1 MSIARLFIKNFRL
14 FKVIDLDLN
23 KKDLLII
30 GPNGSGKTSILEAI
44 NLLISR
50 KSIRTR
56 DLKECIKE
64 GSEGFSLGLE
74 IKNEDEVLTIKAA
87 KQVNKRVSIKTK
99 LGNIPANKSNLPI
112 IQFIQAKDLRMIEGE
127 TELRRDFFNK
137 TMFHVEHSSEIDFKN
152 YNKALSQRNIS
163 LKRKIS
169 ERELKA
175 WNEVLVETGSILA
188 EKQKSFFENVFKK
201 SIEEKRKKGVA
212 KDAEEAFLN
221 HLKIAFNRGWPEGLS
236 FSKALMESGEKD
248 RALGYTSLGPHR
260 LDFKY
265 SINNKLA
272 KSILSRGQQ
281 KLLIILSFFSFNDIL
296 MAKNTAGVV
305 YLIDDVTSELDQ
317 DNLAVVLEQAVE
329 LRAQLLIT
337 AIKGKSLSNM
347 TPFLDKFR
355 QLIL

>member
-14 FKVIDLDLN
+14 FEVIDLDLN

-99 LGNIPANKSNLPI
+99 LGNIPAIKSNLPI

-152 YNKALSQRNIS
+152 YKKALNQRNIS

-201 SIEEKRKKGVA
+201 SMEEKRKNGDTK
-212 KDAEEAFLN
+212 EAFLN
-221 HLKIAFNRGWPEGLS
+221 RIKVAFNRGWPEGLS

-248 RALGYTSLGPHR
+248 RALGYTSVGPHR

-272 KSILSRGQQ
+272 KSFLSRGQQ
-281 KLLIILSFFSFNDIL
+281 KLLIILSFFRFNDIL

-317 DNLAVVLEQAVE
+317 DNLAIVLEQAVE

-347 TPFLDKFR
+347 APFLDKFR

>member
-14 FKVIDLDLN
+14 FKTLDLDLN

-50 KSIRTR
+50 KSMRTR
-56 DLKECIKE
+56 DLRECIKE
-64 GSEGFSLGLE
+64 GSDGFSLGLE
-74 IKNEDEVLTIKAA
+74 IKNENEVLTIKAT
-87 KQVNKRVSIKTK
+87 KQVNKRISIKTK
-99 LGNIPANKSNLPI
+99 FGNIPANKSNLPV

-137 TMFHVEHSSEIDFKN
+137 TMFHVEHSSEIDFEN
-152 YNKALSQRNIS
+152 YKKALIQRNMS
-163 LKRKIS
+163 LKRKVS

-175 WNEVLVETGSILA
+175 WNEVLEETGIILA
-188 EKQKSFFENVFKK
+188 EKQKSFFENVFKN
-201 SIEEKRKKGVA
+201 SMEEKRKNGVA
-212 KDAEEAFLN
+212 KEAFLN
-221 HLKIAFNRGWPEGLS
+221 HIKVAFNRGWPEGLS
-236 FSKALMESGEKD
+236 FSEALMESGEKD
-248 RALGYTSLGPHR
+248 RALGYTSIGPHR

-272 KSILSRGQQ
+272 KSFLSRGQQ
-281 KLLIILSFFSFNDIL
+281 KLLIILSFFRFNDIL

-305 YLIDDVTSELDQ
+305 YLIDDITSELDQ
-317 DNLAVVLEQAVE
+317 ENLAIVLEQAVE

>member
-14 FKVIDLDLN
+14 FKTLDLDLN
-23 KKDLLII
+23 KKDLFII

-50 KSIRTR
+50 KSMRTR
-56 DLKECIKE
+56 DLRECIKE
-64 GSEGFSLGLE
+64 GSDGFSLGLE
-74 IKNEDEVLTIKAA
+74 IKNENEVLTIKAT
-87 KQVNKRVSIKTK
+87 KQVNKRISIKTK
-99 LGNIPANKSNLPI
+99 FGNIPANKSNLPVM
-112 IQFIQAKDLRMIEGE
+112 QFIQAKDLRMIEGE

-152 YNKALSQRNIS
+152 YKKALIQRNMS
-163 LKRKIS
+163 LKRKVS

-175 WNEVLVETGSILA
+175 WNEVLEETGIILA
-188 EKQKSFFENVFKK
+188 EKQKSFFENVFKN
-201 SIEEKRKKGVA
+201 SMEEKRKNGVA
-212 KDAEEAFLN
+212 KEAFLN
-221 HLKIAFNRGWPEGLS
+221 HIKVAFNRGWPEGLS
-236 FSKALMESGEKD
+236 FSEALMESGEKD
-248 RALGYTSLGPHR
+248 RALGYTSIGPHR

-272 KSILSRGQQ
+272 KSFLSRGQQ
-281 KLLIILSFFSFNDIL
+281 KLLIILSFFRFNDIL

-305 YLIDDVTSELDQ
+305 YLIDDITSELDQ
-317 DNLAVVLEQAVE
+317 ENLAIVLEQAVE

>member
-14 FKVIDLDLN
+14 FKTLDLDLN

-50 KSIRTR
+50 KSMRTR
-56 DLKECIKE
+56 DLRECIKE
-64 GSEGFSLGLE
+64 GSDGFSLGLE
-74 IKNEDEVLTIKAA
+74 IKNENEVLTIKAA
-87 KQVNKRVSIKTK
+87 KQVNKRISIKTK
-99 LGNIPANKSNLPI
+99 FGNIPANKSNLPV

-152 YNKALSQRNIS
+152 YKKALIQRNMS
-163 LKRKIS
+163 LKRKVS

-175 WNEVLVETGSILA
+175 WNEVLEETGIILA
-188 EKQKSFFENVFKK
+188 EKQKSFFENVFKN
-201 SIEEKRKKGVA
+201 SMEEKRKNGVA
-212 KDAEEAFLN
+212 KEAFLN
-221 HLKIAFNRGWPEGLS
+221 HIKVAFNRGWPEGLS
-236 FSKALMESGEKD
+236 FSEALMESGEKD
-248 RALGYTSLGPHR
+248 RALGYTSIGPHR

-272 KSILSRGQQ
+272 KSFLSRGQQ
-281 KLLIILSFFSFNDIL
+281 KLLIILSFFRFNDIL

-317 DNLAVVLEQAVE
+317 DNLAIVLEQAVE

-347 TPFLDKFR
+347 APFLDKFR

>member
-14 FKVIDLDLN
+14 FKTLDLDLN

-50 KSIRTR
+50 KSMRTR
-56 DLKECIKE
+56 DLRECIKE
-64 GSEGFSLGLE
+64 GSDGFSLGLE
-74 IKNEDEVLTIKAA
+74 IKNENEVLTIKAA
-87 KQVNKRVSIKTK
+87 KQVNKRISIKTK
-99 LGNIPANKSNLPI
+99 FGNIPANKSNLPV

-152 YNKALSQRNIS
+152 YKKALIQRNMS
-163 LKRKIS
+163 LKRKVS

-175 WNEVLVETGSILA
+175 WNEVLEETGIILA
-188 EKQKSFFENVFKK
+188 EKQKSFFENVFKN
-201 SIEEKRKKGVA
+201 SMEEKRKNGVA
-212 KDAEEAFLN
+212 KEAFLN
-221 HLKIAFNRGWPEGLS
+221 HIKVAFNRGWPEGLS
-236 FSKALMESGEKD
+236 FSEALMESGEKD
-248 RALGYTSLGPHR
+248 RALGYTSIGPHR

-272 KSILSRGQQ
+272 KSFLSRGQQ
-281 KLLIILSFFSFNDIL
+281 KLLIILSFFRFNDIL

-305 YLIDDVTSELDQ
+305 YLIDDITSELDQ
-317 DNLAVVLEQAVE
+317 ENLAIVLEQAVE

>member
-14 FKVIDLDLN
+14 FKTLDLDLN
-23 KKDLLII
+23 EKDLLII

-50 KSIRTR
+50 KSMRTR
-56 DLKECIKE
+56 DLRECIKE
-64 GSEGFSLGLE
+64 GSDGFSLGLE
-74 IKNEDEVLTIKAA
+74 IKNENEVLTIKAT
-87 KQVNKRVSIKTK
+87 KQVNKRISIKTK
-99 LGNIPANKSNLPI
+99 FGNIPANKSNLPV

-152 YNKALSQRNIS
+152 YKKALIQRNMS
-163 LKRKIS
+163 LKRKVS

-175 WNEVLVETGSILA
+175 WNEVLEETGIILA
-188 EKQKSFFENVFKK
+188 EKQKSFFENVFKN
-201 SIEEKRKKGVA
+201 SMEEKRKNGVA
-212 KDAEEAFLN
+212 KEAFLN
-221 HLKIAFNRGWPEGLS
+221 HIKVAFNRGWPEGLS
-236 FSKALMESGEKD
+236 FSEALMESGEKD
-248 RALGYTSLGPHR
+248 RALGYTSIGPHR

-272 KSILSRGQQ
+272 KSFLSRGQQ
-281 KLLIILSFFSFNDIL
+281 KLLIILSFFRFNDIL

-305 YLIDDVTSELDQ
+305 YLIDDITSELDQ
-317 DNLAVVLEQAVE
+317 ENLAIVLEQAVE

>member
-14 FKVIDLDLN
+14 FEVIDLDLN

-99 LGNIPANKSNLPI
+99 LGNITANKSNLPI

-152 YNKALSQRNIS
+152 YKKALNQRNIS

-201 SIEEKRKKGVA
+201 SMEEKRKKGDA
-212 KDAEEAFLN
+212 KEEFLN
-221 HLKIAFNRGWPEGLS
+221 HIKVVFNRGWPEGLS

-248 RALGYTSLGPHR
+248 RALGYTSVGPHR

-272 KSILSRGQQ
+272 KSFLSRGQQ
-281 KLLIILSFFSFNDIL
+281 KLLIILSFFRFNDIL

-317 DNLAVVLEQAVE
+317 DNLAIVLEQAVE
-329 LRAQLLIT
+329 LKAQLLIT

-347 TPFLDKFR
+347 APFLDKFR

>member
-44 NLLISR
+44 NLLVSR

-152 YNKALSQRNIS
+152 YKKALNQRNIS

-201 SIEEKRKKGVA
+201 SMEEKRKKGDA
-212 KDAEEAFLN
+212 KEEFLN
-221 HLKIAFNRGWPEGLS
+221 HIKVVFNRGWPEGLS

-248 RALGYTSLGPHR
+248 RALGYTSVGPHR

-272 KSILSRGQQ
+272 KSFLSRGQQ
-281 KLLIILSFFSFNDIL
+281 KLLIILSFFRFNDIL

-317 DNLAVVLEQAVE
+317 DNLAIVLEQAVE

-347 TPFLDKFR
+347 APFLDKFR

>member
-14 FKVIDLDLN
+14 FEVIDLDLN

-137 TMFHVEHSSEIDFKN
+137 TMFHVEHSSKIDFKN
-152 YNKALSQRNIS
+152 YKKALNQRNIS

-201 SIEEKRKKGVA
+201 SMEEKRKNGDTK
-212 KDAEEAFLN
+212 EAFLN
-221 HLKIAFNRGWPEGLS
+221 RIKVAFNRGWPEGLS

-248 RALGYTSLGPHR
+248 RALGYTSVGPHR

-272 KSILSRGQQ
+272 KSFLSRGQQ
-281 KLLIILSFFSFNDIL
+281 KLLIILSFFRFNDIL

-317 DNLAVVLEQAVE
+317 DNLAIVLEQAVK
-329 LRAQLLIT
+329 LKAQLLIT

-347 TPFLDKFR
+347 APFLDKFR

>member
-152 YNKALSQRNIS
+152 YKKALNQRNIS

-201 SIEEKRKKGVA
+201 SMEEKRKKGDA
-212 KDAEEAFLN
+212 KEEFLN
-221 HLKIAFNRGWPEGLS
+221 HIKVVFNRGWPEGLS

-248 RALGYTSLGPHR
+248 RALGYTSVGPHR

-272 KSILSRGQQ
+272 KSFLSRGQQ
-281 KLLIILSFFSFNDIL
+281 KLLIILSFFRFNDIL

-317 DNLAVVLEQAVE
+317 DNLAIVLEQAVE

-347 TPFLDKFR
+347 APFLDKFR

>member
-14 FKVIDLDLN
+14 FKTLDLDLN

-50 KSIRTR
+50 KSMRTR
-56 DLKECIKE
+56 DLRECIKE
-64 GSEGFSLGLE
+64 GSDGFSLGLE
-74 IKNEDEVLTIKAA
+74 IKNENEVLTIKAA
-87 KQVNKRVSIKTK
+87 KQVNKRISIKTK
-99 LGNIPANKSNLPI
+99 FGNIPANKSNLPV

-152 YNKALSQRNIS
+152 YKKALIQRNMS
-163 LKRKIS
+163 LKRKVS

-175 WNEVLVETGSILA
+175 WNEVLEETGIILA
-188 EKQKSFFENVFKK
+188 EKQKSFFENVFKN
-201 SIEEKRKKGVA
+201 SMEEKRKNGVA
-212 KDAEEAFLN
+212 KEAFLN
-221 HLKIAFNRGWPEGLS
+221 HIKVAFNRGWPEGLS

-248 RALGYTSLGPHR
+248 RALGYTSVGPHR

-272 KSILSRGQQ
+272 KSFLSRGQQ
-281 KLLIILSFFSFNDIL
+281 KLLIILSFFRFNDIL

-305 YLIDDVTSELDQ
+305 YLIDDITSELDQ
-317 DNLAVVLEQAVE
+317 ENLAIVLEQAVE

>member
-14 FKVIDLDLN
+14 FEAIDLNLN

-152 YNKALSQRNIS
+152 YKKALNQRNIS

-201 SIEEKRKKGVA
+201 SMEEKRKKGDA
-212 KDAEEAFLN
+212 KEEFLN
-221 HLKIAFNRGWPEGLS
+221 HIKVVFNRGWPEGLS
-236 FSKALMESGEKD
+236 FRQALMKSGEKD
-248 RALGYTSLGPHR
+248 RALGYTSVGPHR

-272 KSILSRGQQ
+272 KSFLSRGQQ
-281 KLLIILSFFSFNDIL
+281 KLLIILSFFRFNDIL

-317 DNLAVVLEQAVE
+317 DNLAIVLEQAVE

-347 TPFLDKFR
+347 APFLDKFR

>member
-14 FKVIDLDLN
+14 FKTLDLDLN

-137 TMFHVEHSSEIDFKN
+137 TMFHVEHSSKNDFKN
-152 YNKALSQRNIS
+152 YKKALNQRNIS

-188 EKQKSFFENVFKK
+188 EKQKSFFENVFKN
-201 SIEEKRKKGVA
+201 SMEEKRKNGVA
-212 KDAEEAFLN
+212 KEAFLN
-221 HLKIAFNRGWPEGLS
+221 HIKVAFNRGWPEGLS
-236 FSKALMESGEKD
+236 FSEALMESGEKD
-248 RALGYTSLGPHR
+248 RALGYTSIGPHR

-272 KSILSRGQQ
+272 KSFLSRGQQ
-281 KLLIILSFFSFNDIL
+281 KLLIILSFFRFNDIL

-305 YLIDDVTSELDQ
+305 YLIDDITSELDQ
-317 DNLAVVLEQAVE
+317 ENLAIVLEQAVE

>member
-44 NLLISR
+44 NLLVSR

-99 LGNIPANKSNLPI
+99 LGNITANKSNLPI

-152 YNKALSQRNIS
+152 YKKALNQRNIS

-201 SIEEKRKKGVA
+201 SMEEKRKKGDA
-212 KDAEEAFLN
+212 KEEFLN
-221 HLKIAFNRGWPEGLS
+221 HIKVVFNRGWPEGLS

-248 RALGYTSLGPHR
+248 RALGYTSVGPHR

-272 KSILSRGQQ
+272 KSFLSRGQQ
-281 KLLIILSFFSFNDIL
+281 KLLIILSFFRFNDIL

-317 DNLAVVLEQAVE
+317 DNLAIVLEQAVE

-347 TPFLDKFR
+347 APFLDKFR

>member
-14 FKVIDLDLN
+14 FKLIDLDLN

-99 LGNIPANKSNLPI
+99 LGNITANKSNLPI

-152 YNKALSQRNIS
+152 YKKALNQRNIS

-201 SIEEKRKKGVA
+201 SMEEKRKKGDA
-212 KDAEEAFLN
+212 KEEFLN
-221 HLKIAFNRGWPEGLS
+221 HIKVVFNRGWPEGLS

-248 RALGYTSLGPHR
+248 RALGYTSVGPHR

-272 KSILSRGQQ
+272 KSFLSRGQQ
-281 KLLIILSFFSFNDIL
+281 KLLIILSFFRFNDIL

-317 DNLAVVLEQAVE
+317 DNLAIVLEQAVE
-329 LRAQLLIT
+329 LKAQLLIT

-347 TPFLDKFR
+347 APFLDKFR

>member
-14 FKVIDLDLN
+14 FKTLDLDLN

-50 KSIRTR
+50 KSMRTR
-56 DLKECIKE
+56 DLRECIKE
-64 GSEGFSLGLE
+64 GSDGFSLGLE
-74 IKNEDEVLTIKAA
+74 IKNENEVLTIKAT
-87 KQVNKRVSIKTK
+87 KQVNKRISIKTK
-99 LGNIPANKSNLPI
+99 FGNIPANKSNLPV

-152 YNKALSQRNIS
+152 YKKALIQRNMS
-163 LKRKIS
+163 LKRKVS

-175 WNEVLVETGSILA
+175 WNEVLEETGIILA
-188 EKQKSFFENVFKK
+188 EKQKSFFENVFKN
-201 SIEEKRKKGVA
+201 SMEEKRKNGVA
-212 KDAEEAFLN
+212 KEAFLN
-221 HLKIAFNRGWPEGLS
+221 HIKVAFNRGWPEGLS
-236 FSKALMESGEKD
+236 FSEALMESGEKD
-248 RALGYTSLGPHR
+248 RALGYTSIVPHR

-272 KSILSRGQQ
+272 KSFLSRGQQ
-281 KLLIILSFFSFNDIL
+281 KLLIILSFFRFNDIL

-305 YLIDDVTSELDQ
+305 YLIDDITSELDQ
-317 DNLAVVLEQAVE
+317 ENLAIVLEQAVE